1 MKVGIGYDIHRLVKG
16 RELFIGGVRIPYD
29 RGLLGHSD
37 GDVLIHS
44 IIEALLG
51 ASNLGNIGEMFP
63 DTDERYRNIS
73 SVELLKITIGKIRK
87 RVVNIDSV
95 IICETPRLSPY
106 IEHME
111 KNISRIIGIDADSI
125 SIKPRTNEGLDSIG
139 EGKAIAAYTVCL
151 LEGDV

>member
-1 MKVGIGYDIHRLVKG
+1 MKVGIGYDIHRFVKG
-16 RELFIGGVRIPYD
+16 RGLFIGGVHIPYD
-29 RGLLGHSD
+29 WGLLGHSD

-51 ASNLGNIGEMFP
+51 ASHMGNIGEIFP
-63 DTDERYRNIS
+63 DTDERYRGIS
-73 SVELLKITIGKIRK
+73 SLELLKITIEKIRG

-95 IICETPRLSPY
+95 IICETPRLSPFVGY
-106 IEHME
+106 MR
-111 KNISRIIGIDADSI
+111 KNISRIIGIDEDSI

-151 LEGDV
+151 LEEDV